1 YKALYVGMHVGCG
14 YGYKV
19 SEKMKVEGYGR
30 YTCTWQEGKEIRLA
44 RNEKIKF
51 EGVMS
56 NRIRVGVKG
65 EYEGKVNPYIGVGL
79 EEELGGEIKAKAE
92 GKEIEKVSLEGVTMI
107 GEVGVKMDIS
117 ERLKLEVKGEGFVGK
132 REGLLGMVKVKY
144 AI

>member
-1 YKALYVGMHVGCG
+1 
-14 YGYKV
+14 
-19 SEKMKVEGYGR
+19 
-30 YTCTWQEGKEIRLA
+30 
-44 RNEKIKF
+44 KF

-65 EYEGKVNPYIGVGL
+65 EYEGKVNPYIGIGL
-79 EEELGGEIKAKAE
+79 EEELSGEIKAKAE

-117 ERLKLEVKGEGFVGK
+117 ERLKVEVIGECFAGK